1 MTIRNILYGIVML
14 GCVAGVQAAPGEPD
28 DPAVST
34 QSPSPVL
41 PSVWTSISALADS
54 AAANG
59 APQSWELPSS
69 IPGLDPGRYRDPRVV
84 DKVLDR
90 ITVGGYVRM
99 LGWQRKLDDP
109 FVVIPSN
116 MFANTPPYVIG
127 IGDVYRDPP
136 LALLNIGARPNSRTY
151 VGMDFAIPN
160 FFTGNLDQRPPL
172 NLNLGVNLTGS
183 ISTELGRFGIQAGGI
198 NWTSLSPLTLG
209 APELFRFSLFERSP
223 WDANQTSIE
232 RVDFLY
238 DRGQINVDERF
249 GQQAFKGLWLDGSEL
264 PGNTAFR
271 LLYGKTPVNADLT
284 RNAPNYTVGGYL
296 RKYFG
301 SNYVAYNTINY
312 INFFDSLAEVSTV
325 VALHTA
331 SADFT
336 IKDWRLRAEAGLGRK
351 AVAGEGKWG
360 EGLVIKIAS
369 PARHTGIPMELQ
381 VFRLRSEF
389 TNFFGSFLAFNASL
403 QQSAQTA
410 PSGVATG
417 TAASFAGSIT
427 DVGQF
432 SNNQQGLAFNTRF
445 NISSLK
451 INVGIQASQEL
462 ERNSSLLSFGHKI
475 NALPMSRFVPFSN
488 GVGSYGRWN
497 SFFRGVS
504 ETLAITD
511 LDTSGLPLTRNGF
524 NTIQLQ
530 AVQRV
535 RFADRTL
542 YLTYLG
548 SLGSVQDKVSPI
560 PVYSD
565 AAYLRAQYH
574 ELDAYLELTD
584 WLNFLVSY
592 GRERI
597 RGNDRTARGDDVT
610 GELGD
615 PENSTLDQKS
625 RHLGFGLDVKISDEV
640 GFFIRHRRFQQR
652 DEGFV
657 LDDIRGQES
666 SLEFKIFF

>member
-1 MTIRNILYGIVML
+1 MNLRNILYGIFMVAFSTPL
-14 GCVAGVQAAPGEPD
+14 RAEPDTPDGPAPVAVAAPSATADTLVAGKAPF
-28 DPAVST
+28 
-34 QSPSPVL
+34 L
-41 PSVWTSISALADS
+41 
-54 AAANG
+54 
-59 APQSWELPSS
+59 WELPQS
-69 IPGLDPGRYRDPRVV
+69 IPGLDPGRYRDPRIV

-90 ITVGGYVRM
+90 ITVAGYVR
-99 LGWQRKLDDP
+99 LYGWQRKLDDP
-109 FVVIPSN
+109 FVVVPSN
-116 MFANTPPYVIG
+116 VFASTPPYVIG

-136 LALLNIGARPNSRTY
+136 IALLNIGARPNSRTY
-151 VGMDFAIPN
+151 VGMDFALPN
-160 FFTGNLDQRPPL
+160 FFTGNLDQRPPI
-172 NLNLGVNLTGS
+172 NLNLGINLTGS
-183 ISTELGRFGIQAGGI
+183 FNTELGRFGIQAGGI
-198 NWTSLSPLTLG
+198 NWTSLSPLTFG
-209 APELFRFSLFERSP
+209 APELFRYSLFERSP
-223 WDANQTSIE
+223 WDNNQTSIE

-271 LLYGKTPVNADLT
+271 LLYGKTPVNANLA

-301 SNYVAYNTINY
+301 SNHVAYNTINY

-325 VALHTA
+325 VALHTL
-331 SADFT
+331 SADFSV
-336 IKDWRLRAEAGLGRK
+336 KDWRLRAEAGLGRR
-351 AVAGEGKWG
+351 AIAGEGKWG
-360 EGLVIKIAS
+360 EGIVVKIAS

-381 VFRLRSEF
+381 IFRLRSEF
-389 TNFFGSFLAFNASL
+389 TNFFGSFLAFNATI
-403 QQSAQTA
+403 QQNVQTA
-410 PSGVATG
+410 PSGVSTG

-462 ERNSSLLSFGHKI
+462 ERNSDVLSFGHKI
-475 NALPMSRFVPFSN
+475 NALPLSRFVPFSN
-488 GVGSYGRWN
+488 EVGSYSRWN

-504 ETLAITD
+504 ETLVITD
-511 LDTSGLPLTRNGF
+511 VDTAGLPLTRNGF
-524 NTIQLQ
+524 NTLQ
-530 AVQRV
+530 VQAIQRV
-535 RFADRTL
+535 RAGNRSL

-560 PVYSD
+560 PVFGD

-584 WLNFLVSY
+584 WLNLLVSY

-597 RGNDRTARGDDVT
+597 QGNDRTARGDDVT

-625 RHLGFGLDVKISDEV
+625 RHLGFGMDVKISEEV
-640 GFFIRHRRFQQR
+640 GLYLRHRRFQQR
-652 DEGFV
+652 DDGFV
-657 LDDIRGQES
+657 LDNIRGQES